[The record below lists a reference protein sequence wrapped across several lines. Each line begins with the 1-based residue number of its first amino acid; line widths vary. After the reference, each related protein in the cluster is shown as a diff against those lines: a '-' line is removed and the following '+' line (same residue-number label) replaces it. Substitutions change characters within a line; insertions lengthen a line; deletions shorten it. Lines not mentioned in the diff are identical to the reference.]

1 MGVNSKITAIIMEP
15 PSLWLFPLIGIVQE
29 FEHRL
34 VLDLAGIGIRR
45 LDRDARR
52 ALEVVLLHAD
62 IGELHRQAELL
73 LELPDAARRV
83 LHSHGPR
90 DAAQRLARDAVVAQR
105 VRQDYGVR
113 LGVRQAEA
121 AEHMAELVVQAVA
134 GGADRQAPQP
144 PALELK
150 TAPPHVPRP

>member
-15 PSLWLFPLIGIVQE
+15 PSLWLFPLVGIVQE

-62 IGELHRQAELL
+62 IGELHRQAEPLL
-73 LELPDAARRV
+73 QLPDSPRRAPHSHFPPHCARRPPPDAV
-83 LHSHGPR
+83 L
-90 DAAQRLARDAVVAQR
+90 AQR
-105 VRQDYGVR
+105 
-113 LGVRQAEA
+113 
-121 AEHMAELVVQAVA
+121 
-134 GGADRQAPQP
+134 
-144 PALELK
+144 
-150 TAPPHVPRP
+150 

>member
-1 MGVNSKITAIIMEP
+1 MG
-15 PSLWLFPLIGIVQE
+15 PLP
-29 FEHRL
+29 
-34 VLDLAGIGIRR
+34 
-45 LDRDARR
+45 RDARR

-62 IGELHRQAELL
+62 IGELHRQAEPL

-83 LHSHGPR
+83 LHSHCPR

-121 AEHMAELVVQAVA
+121 AEHMTELVVQAVA
-134 GGADRQAPQP
+134 GGADRQAREPR
-144 PALELK
+144 ALK
-150 TAPPHVPRP
+150 GRTAPLA